1 MNTFLN
7 FLESRNMNT
16 FLNFLESRK
25 QFITE
30 GFNTKKIDK
39 AIELID
45 TTLKKHISGL
55 VPLVGYSKTKQ
66 GNAEYMS
73 KQYMVVPKKNPE
85 NSSLFQINFAQSSKN
100 NIEAYSIDFFDDMDL
115 LFAGKTKSKLTLYT
129 MGSSI
134 VYFLP
139 IIWTVVNSRNYNL
152 SEKEAVKIGRGKYD
166 GKESYSYYVG
176 ALEYKVFENLSDS
189 VIYDTWKLSINEVS
203 DEVKDFKRK
212 KLDDLKYAQAHK
224 NDSPEAK
231 DAWKKAIADIKD
243 IDAAIRGGAN
253 TLGELQLALKHN
265 ISVSVELDTKTK
277 EVEKKF
283 EEEHEDPEL
292 VFKKMS
298 KYVKMVIKG
307 INPSV
312 ILCGAPG
319 VGKTFNVK
327 RQLKAADYH
336 EGHNLCT
343 IKGKCTPRVLYMTLY
358 EYQDKGNIVLID
370 DADGLVGPGAPEDC
384 INILKA
390 ALDSTSDDEGRLV
403 SYGVSGKLMDDE
415 GTPIPKKFY
424 YNGGIIVITNY
435 QAGSLDSAVRGR
447 SFVQDIHFTTEDV
460 LKRIKTL
467 MPGIDPEHLSADA
480 KIKAYDY
487 LTELADSG
495 TDMEISIRTFS
506 ICAKIFET
514 AEDDEDFSD
523 EDARSMIK
531 EQMKLQA
538 ARREKGK
545 KGKY

>member
-7 FLESRNMNT
+7 FLEN
-16 FLNFLESRK
+16 RK

-30 GFNTKKIDK
+30 GFNSKKIDK
-39 AIELID
+39 VIELID
-45 TTLKKHISGL
+45 STLKKHINGL
-55 VPLVGYSKTKQ
+55 VPLVGYGKTKH
-66 GNAEYMS
+66 GTTEYMS
-73 KQYMVVPKKNPE
+73 KQYMVVPKNDPAQ
-85 NSSLFQINFAQSSKN
+85 SSLFQINFAQSKGN
-100 NIEAYSIDFFDDMDL
+100 VDVYSIDFFDEMDL
-115 LFAGKTKSKLTLYT
+115 LFNGKAKSKLTLYT

-139 IIWTVVNSRNYNL
+139 IIWTVVNSGNYNL
-152 SEKEAVKIGRGKYD
+152 SEKEAIRIGRGQY
-166 GKESYSYYVG
+166 GVKESYSYYVG
-176 ALEYKVFENLSDS
+176 ALEYKVFENLSDN
-189 VIYDTWKLSINEVS
+189 VIYNTWELSINEV
-203 DEVKDFKRK
+203 DAEVRNFKQK
-212 KLDDLKYAQAHK
+212 KINDLKDAQAHK
-224 NDSPEAK
+224 NDSLEAK
-231 DAWKKAIADIKD
+231 DKWKKAVADIKD

-253 TLGELQLALKHN
+253 TLGELKIALKHN
-265 ISVSVELDTKTK
+265 VSVLAEIEGVTAELQ
-277 EVEKKF
+277 KKL

-319 VGKTFNVK
+319 VGKTYNVK
-327 RQLKAADYH
+327 KQLKAAGYN

-343 IKGKCTPRVLYMTLY
+343 IKGKCTPRVLYMTLMDY
-358 EYQDKGNIVLID
+358 KDKNDIVLID

-403 SYGVSGKLMDDE
+403 SYGVAGKFVDDE
-415 GTPIPKKFY
+415 GNPIPKRFY

-435 QAGSLDSAVRGR
+435 QAGSLDSALRGR
-447 SFVQDIHFTTEDV
+447 SFIQDIHFTKEDV
-460 LKRIKTL
+460 LQRIKEI
-467 MPGIDPEHLSADA
+467 MPDIDKEHLSANS

-487 LTELADSG
+487 LEELSNKDAE
-495 TDMEISIRTFS
+495 MEVSIRTFS

-514 AEDDEDFSD
+514 AAGDSDFTD
-523 EDARSMIK
+523 EDAKSMIK

-538 ARREKGK
+538 QRSGRSK

>member
-7 FLESRNMNT
+7 FLEN
-16 FLNFLESRK
+16 RK

-30 GFNTKKIDK
+30 GFNSKKIDK
-39 AIELID
+39 VIELID
-45 TTLKKHISGL
+45 STLKKHINGL
-55 VPLVGYSKTKQ
+55 VPLVGYGKTKH
-66 GNAEYMS
+66 GTTEYMS
-73 KQYMVVPKKNPE
+73 KQYMVVPKNDPAR
-85 NSSLFQINFAQSSKN
+85 SSLFQINFAQSKN
-100 NIEAYSIDFFDDMDL
+100 NVDVYSIDFFDEMDL
-115 LFAGKTKSKLTLYT
+115 LFNGKAKSKLTLYT

-139 IIWTVVNSRNYNL
+139 IIWTVVNSGNYNL
-152 SEKEAVKIGRGKYD
+152 SEKEAIRIGRGKYD
-166 GKESYSYYVG
+166 VKESYSYYVG
-176 ALEYKVFENLSDS
+176 ALEYKVFENLSDN
-189 VIYDTWKLSINEVS
+189 VIYNTWELSINEV
-203 DEVKDFKRK
+203 DAEVRNFKQK
-212 KLDDLKYAQAHK
+212 KINDLKDAQAHK
-224 NDSPEAK
+224 NDSLEAK
-231 DAWKKAIADIKD
+231 DKWKKAVADIKD

-253 TLGELQLALKHN
+253 TLGELKIALKHN
-265 ISVSVELDTKTK
+265 VSVLAEIEGVTAELQ
-277 EVEKKF
+277 KKL

-319 VGKTFNVK
+319 VGKTYNVK
-327 RQLKAADYH
+327 KQLKAAGYN

-343 IKGKCTPRVLYMTLY
+343 IKGKCTPRVLYMTLMDY
-358 EYQDKGNIVLID
+358 KDKNDIVLID

-403 SYGVSGKLMDDE
+403 SSGVAGKFVDDE
-415 GTPIPKKFY
+415 GNPIPKRFY

-435 QAGSLDSAVRGR
+435 QAGSLDSALRGR
-447 SFVQDIHFTTEDV
+447 SFIQDIHFTKEDV
-460 LKRIKTL
+460 LQRIKEI
-467 MPGIDPEHLSADA
+467 MPDIDKEHLSANS

-487 LTELADSG
+487 LEELSNKDAE
-495 TDMEISIRTFS
+495 MEVSIRTFS

-514 AEDDEDFSD
+514 AAGDSDFTD
-523 EDARSMIK
+523 EDAKSMIK

-538 ARREKGK
+538 QRSGRSK

>member
-7 FLESRNMNT
+7 FLEN
-16 FLNFLESRK
+16 RK

-30 GFNTKKIDK
+30 GFNSKKIDK
-39 AIELID
+39 VIELID
-45 TTLKKHISGL
+45 NTLKKHINGL
-55 VPLVGYSKTKQ
+55 VPLVGYGKTKH
-66 GNAEYMS
+66 GTTEYMS
-73 KQYMVVPKKNPE
+73 KQYMVVPKNDPVH
-85 NSSLFQINFAQSSKN
+85 SSLFQINFAQSKN
-100 NIEAYSIDFFDDMDL
+100 NVDVYSIDFFDEMDL
-115 LFAGKTKSKLTLYT
+115 LFNGKAKSKLTLYT

-139 IIWTVVNSRNYNL
+139 IIWTVVNSGNYNL
-152 SEKEAVKIGRGKYD
+152 SEKEAIRIGRGIY
-166 GKESYSYYVG
+166 GVKESYSYYVG
-176 ALEYKVFENLSDS
+176 ALEYKVFENLSDN
-189 VIYDTWKLSINEVS
+189 VIYNTWELSINEV
-203 DEVKDFKRK
+203 DAEVRNFKQK
-212 KLDDLKYAQAHK
+212 KINDLKDAQAHK
-224 NDSPEAK
+224 NDSLEAK
-231 DAWKKAIADIKD
+231 DKWKKAVADIKD

-253 TLGELQLALKHN
+253 TLGELKIALKHN
-265 ISVSVELDTKTK
+265 VSVLAEIEGVTAELQ
-277 EVEKKF
+277 KKL

-319 VGKTFNVK
+319 VGKTYNVK
-327 RQLKAADYH
+327 KQLKAAGYN

-343 IKGKCTPRVLYMTLY
+343 IKGKCTPRVLYMTLMDY
-358 EYQDKGNIVLID
+358 KDKNDIVLID

-403 SYGVSGKLMDDE
+403 SYGVAGKFVDDE
-415 GTPIPKKFY
+415 GNPIPKRFY

-435 QAGSLDSAVRGR
+435 QAGSLDSALRGR
-447 SFVQDIHFTTEDV
+447 SFIQDIHFTKEDV
-460 LKRIKTL
+460 LQRIKEI
-467 MPGIDPEHLSADA
+467 MPDIDKEHLSANS

-487 LTELADSG
+487 LEELSNKDAE
-495 TDMEISIRTFS
+495 MEVSIRTFS

-514 AEDDEDFSD
+514 AAGDSDFTDD
-523 EDARSMIK
+523 DAKSMIK

-538 ARREKGK
+538 QRSGRSK

>member
-7 FLESRNMNT
+7 FLEN
-16 FLNFLESRK
+16 RK

-30 GFNTKKIDK
+30 GFNSKKIDK
-39 AIELID
+39 VIELID
-45 TTLKKHISGL
+45 NTLKKHINGL
-55 VPLVGYSKTKQ
+55 VPLVGYGKTKH
-66 GNAEYMS
+66 GTTEYMS
-73 KQYMVVPKKNPE
+73 KQYMVVPKNDPAK
-85 NSSLFQINFAQSSKN
+85 SSLFQINFAQSKN
-100 NIEAYSIDFFDDMDL
+100 NVDVYSIDFFDEMDL
-115 LFAGKTKSKLTLYT
+115 LFNGKAKSKLTLYT

-139 IIWTVVNSRNYNL
+139 IIWTVVNSGNYNL
-152 SEKEAVKIGRGKYD
+152 SEKEAIRIGRGKY
-166 GKESYSYYVG
+166 GVKESYSYYVG
-176 ALEYKVFENLSDS
+176 ALEYKVFENLSDN
-189 VIYDTWKLSINEVS
+189 VIYNTWELSINEV
-203 DEVKDFKRK
+203 DAEVRNFKQK
-212 KLDDLKYAQAHK
+212 KINDLKDAQAHK
-224 NDSPEAK
+224 NDSLEAK
-231 DAWKKAIADIKD
+231 DKWKKAVADIKD

-253 TLGELQLALKHN
+253 TLGELKIALKHN
-265 ISVSVELDTKTK
+265 VSVLAEIEGVTAELQ
-277 EVEKKF
+277 KKL

-319 VGKTFNVK
+319 VGKTYNVK
-327 RQLKAADYH
+327 KQLKAAGYN

-343 IKGKCTPRVLYMTLY
+343 IKGKCTPRVLYMTLMDY
-358 EYQDKGNIVLID
+358 KDKYDIVLID

-403 SYGVSGKLMDDE
+403 SYGVAGKFVDDE
-415 GTPIPKKFY
+415 GNPIPKRFY

-435 QAGSLDSAVRGR
+435 QAGSLDSALRGR
-447 SFVQDIHFTTEDV
+447 SFIQDIHFTKEDV
-460 LKRIKTL
+460 LQRIKEI
-467 MPGIDPEHLSADA
+467 MPDIDKEHLSANS

-487 LTELADSG
+487 LEELSNKDAE
-495 TDMEISIRTFS
+495 MEVSIRTFS

-514 AEDDEDFSD
+514 AAGDSDFTDD
-523 EDARSMIK
+523 DAKSMIK

-538 ARREKGK
+538 QRSGRSK